1 MQHLKLWALWDVD
14 DDGDDDDDEEEGW
27 RVLDFMYSDRP
38 YMKNVIGSMYVSHIT
53 MDGFRM

>member
-14 DDGDDDDDEEEGW
+14 DDGDDDDDEEGW

-38 YMKNVIGSMYVSHIT
+38 YMKNVIESM
-53 MDGFRM
+53 